1 MSSVNSEQLL
11 LGIDGGG
18 STCRARLADAS
29 GTILSEAQG
38 GAANLRLGVAH
49 VIEVIQ
55 DTTQKALHQAGLSH
69 LPLNQLHA
77 GIGLAGYVL
86 SSDIQ
91 AALPIKQLFASC
103 TLSNDA
109 YIACLGAHQGQA
121 GGIIIAGTGTCAQII
136 CPAASR
142 TFGGWGF
149 ALGDQGSGAI
159 LGREAVRLALQA
171 LEGLTQGSALT
182 EQVNAYFEHKAERYL
197 EWGLNAKPAD
207 YAIFARLVIEQA
219 DQGDSLAL
227 HLLDQALSSILLMF
241 KVLKQYNTGRISLM
255 GGLAPSY
262 RRYLP
267 QDIQQELMA
276 VQGDALDG
284 ALLLARQIRPEQGV
298 LCK

>member
-1 MSSVNSEQLL
+1 MSSVNSEQML

-29 GTILSEAQG
+29 GKILSEAQG

-49 VIEVIQ
+49 VIQVIQ
-55 DTTQKALHQAGLSH
+55 DTTQKALQHAGLNH
-69 LPLNQLHA
+69 IPLNQLQA

-86 SSDIQ
+86 KSDTQ

-159 LGREAVRLALQA
+159 LGRNAVRLSLQA

-182 EQVNAYFEHKAERYL
+182 EQVNDYFEHNAERYL
-197 EWGLNAKPAD
+197 EWSLNAKPAD

-219 DQGDSLAL
+219 DQGDPLAL
-227 HLLDQALSSILLMF
+227 HLLDEALASILLMF
-241 KVLKQYNTGRISLM
+241 KTLKQYNTGRISLM
-255 GGLAPSY
+255 GGLARSY

-267 QDIQQELMA
+267 QHIQQELKA

-284 ALLLARQIRPEQGV
+284 ALLLARQTRPEQGV